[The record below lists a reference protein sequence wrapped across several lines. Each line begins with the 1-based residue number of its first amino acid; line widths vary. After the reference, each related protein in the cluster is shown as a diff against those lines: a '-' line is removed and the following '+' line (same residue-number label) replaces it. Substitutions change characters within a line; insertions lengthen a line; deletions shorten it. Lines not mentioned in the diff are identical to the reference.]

1 MADNSTAAPTV
12 TPNACSMLE
21 PGDLPIFLMN
31 SDAPDT
37 LVFFALTDLSEDV
50 GTIFVTD
57 NAWDGTELVNT
68 EGTMQVRIDSLN
80 RVVASALVH
89 V

>member
-1 MADNSTAAPTV
+1 
-12 TPNACSMLE
+12 MLE

-37 LVFFALTDLSEDV
+37 LVFFALTDISADV
-50 GTIFVTD
+50 ESIFVTD

-68 EGTMQVRIDSLN
+68 EGTMQVQND
-80 RVVASALVH
+80 
-89 V
+89 